1 MENRLERKELRRT
14 SSIMAWA
21 VLAYYGIMNA
31 AVLLVDVP
39 LIVYRMMKA
48 LISGDILDPLEAND
62 MVMEIVMGNGWGY
75 LLAVAVGGLILWL
88 WKGNAFCFREM
99 WRRERRMDAG
109 SFFSLLAVFV
119 SGQMVV
125 QIVSPL
131 IEWVLN
137 LFGFSAM
144 AALETATM
152 EVDTLSMFLYVA
164 LIGPVAEEVLFRGLV
179 LRSLQPYGK
188 RLAIVASAVM
198 FGVFHG
204 NVIQIPYAF
213 AVGLVLGYAAAEFSI
228 LWAIVLHLFNNFVL
242 SFVMSKVTAPLPEE
256 VAGGIFLLIIAAFT
270 VAAVCVLI
278 VRRREVAAYFRENRV
293 AEKRFGAF
301 FSSVGVIV
309 LLAVMLLFAVFTITK
324 L

>member
-1 MENRLERKELRRT
+1 MDERLERKQVRRA
-14 SSIMAWA
+14 SSIAAWA
-21 VLAYYGIMNA
+21 VLLYYGILNA
-31 AVLLVDVP
+31 CVLLVDVP
-39 LIVYRMMKA
+39 LIVYRVMKA
-48 LISGDILDPLEAND
+48 VINGELLTPMDASE
-62 MVMEIVMGNGWGY
+62 MTMEVVMGNGWGY

-88 WKGNAFCFREM
+88 WKGNDFCFRQM
-99 WRRERRMDAG
+99 WRRERCMDTG
-109 SFFSLLAVFV
+109 SFFALLAIFV

-125 QIVSPL
+125 QILSPL

-137 LFGFSAM
+137 LFGYSAM

-164 LIGPVAEEVLFRGLV
+164 VLGPIAEEVLFRGLV

-188 RLAIVASAVM
+188 RFAIVTSALM

-242 SFVMSKVTAPLPEE
+242 SFVMSKVTAPLPEA
-256 VAGGIFLLIIAAFT
+256 VAGGIMMLIIAAFT
-270 VAAVCVLI
+270 VSAVCVMAI
-278 VRRREVAAYFRENRV
+278 RRREIADYFRENRV
-293 AEKRFGAF
+293 AERRFGAF
-301 FSSVGVIV
+301 FSSAGVIV
-309 LLAVMLLFAVFTITK
+309 LLIVMLLFAVFTITK
-324 L
+324 I